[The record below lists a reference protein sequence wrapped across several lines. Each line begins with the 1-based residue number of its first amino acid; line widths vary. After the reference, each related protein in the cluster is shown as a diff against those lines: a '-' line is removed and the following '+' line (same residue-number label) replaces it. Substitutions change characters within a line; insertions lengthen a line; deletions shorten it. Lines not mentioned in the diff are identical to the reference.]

1 MENRSL
7 SQVGLLLSLSPVSG
21 FYFLSWN
28 LQEEGRVLRLSGV
41 NRLFTRV
48 PDAHRASVSPPSF
61 ENSPTAFGQTVAE
74 AVSLTFTANRR
85 IFWPSAQTAS
95 PASSHGEPP
104 SGFLES

>member
-7 SQVGLLLSLSPVSG
+7 NQVCLLLSLSPVSG

-28 LQEEGRVLRLSGV
+28 LQEEGRILRLNGV

-48 PDAHRASVSPPSF
+48 PDAHQASVSPPSF
-61 ENSPTAFGQTVAE
+61 AYSPTAFGQTAAE

-85 IFWPSAQTAS
+85 LSWPSVQTAS
-95 PASSHGEPP
+95 PASSHSELP
-104 SGFLES
+104 SGVLES